1 MQKQA
6 LKHDSHDTAFRA
18 PFGAVRTGQTVTLAM
33 GILDGFYVTRPRVR
47 IRWEGGEQTLLLAA
61 DGRVLDGY
69 HMVSAAFTPEKT
81 GQYWLSFA
89 AENGVGDTM
98 RLCDSAAHLGGEGR
112 VTYDGEDTPYLLT
125 VYEKDLS
132 LIHI

>member
-47 IRWEGGEQTLLLAA
+47 IRWEGGE
-61 DGRVLDGY
+61 
-69 HMVSAAFTPEKT
+69 
-81 GQYWLSFA
+81 
-89 AENGVGDTM
+89 
-98 RLCDSAAHLGGEGR
+98 
-112 VTYDGEDTPYLLT
+112 
-125 VYEKDLS
+125 
-132 LIHI
+132 